1 MSDKDGNG
9 FDEQDVEFGNPRQ
22 ANLDYAHILDEFK
35 HQQNI
40 TLTTM
45 QDSQQILQ
53 SKIEDAIVNGL
64 QMVADAR
71 IPQQALEHKSVV
83 QETFHEYD
91 GKLDALLRV
100 NQELSHSLPQA
111 MSRCETQIEQRMR
124 DWHDT
129 QETLANSMREVF
141 HHDVQQLKL
150 SQTAVQERFSLEMQ
164 DMMNM
169 AQQESHIIREG

>member
-9 FDEQDVEFGNPRQ
+9 FEEQDVEFGNPRQ
-22 ANLDYAHILDEFK
+22 VNLDYAHILDEFK

-53 SKIEDAIVNGL
+53 RKIEDAIVNGL
-64 QMVADAR
+64 QRVADAR
-71 IPQQALEHKSVV
+71 IPQQALEHKRVV

-100 NQELSHSLPQA
+100 NQELSHRLPQA
-111 MSRCETQIEQRMR
+111 MTQCETQIEQRMR

-129 QETLANSMREVF
+129 QETLANSIREVF
-141 HHDVQQLKL
+141 HQDV
-150 SQTAVQERFSLEMQ
+150 
-164 DMMNM
+164 
-169 AQQESHIIREG
+169 